1 MYNKAILIGR
11 LTATP
16 ELKRTQAGT
25 SVTSFTLAVDRRFS
39 GKDGDRKA
47 DFINCTAWRGTA
59 EFICKHFGK
68 GDPLGVDGSIQT
80 RSYED
85 KNGNKRTVT
94 EVVVDNAFFVAGKA
108 KSDSKEPDE
117 PEVSMPANGND
128 DFQEVEPEGDL
139 PF

>member
-25 SVTSFTLAVDRRFS
+25 SVTSFTLAVDRRFP
-39 GKDGDRKA
+39 GKDGDRKS

-68 GDPLGVDGSIQT
+68 GDPLSVDGSIQA

-85 KNGNKRTVT
+85 KNGNKRTAV
-94 EVVVDNAFFVAGKA
+94 EVVAENVFFVGGK
-108 KSDSKEPDE
+108 KSDSRE
-117 PEVSMPANGND
+117 PEEPEASMPPNGKD
-128 DFQEVEPEGDL
+128 DFEEVESGDDL

>member
-68 GDPLGVDGSIQT
+68 GDPLGVEGSIQT

-85 KNGNKRTVT
+85 KNGNKRTAV
-94 EVVVDNAFFVAGKA
+94 EVVAENVFFVGSK
-108 KSDSKEPDE
+108 KSDARE
-117 PEVSMPANGND
+117 PEEPEASMPPKGKD
-128 DFQEVEPEGDL
+128 DFEEVKSGDDL

>member
-11 LTATP
+11 LTTNP
-16 ELKRTQAGT
+16 EMKRTSSGV
-25 SVTSFTLAVDRRFS
+25 SVVSFTLAVDRRFS

-68 GDPLGVDGSIQT
+68 GDPLGVEGSIQT

-85 KNGNKRTVT
+85 KNGNKRTAV
-94 EVVVDNAFFVAGKA
+94 EVVAENVFFVGSK
-108 KSDSKEPDE
+108 KSDARE
-117 PEVSMPANGND
+117 PEEPEASMPPKGQD
-128 DFQEVEPEGDL
+128 DFEDDDL

>member
-11 LTATP
+11 LTVTP

-68 GDPLGVDGSIQT
+68 GDPLGVEGSIQT

-85 KNGNKRTVT
+85 KNGNKRTAV
-94 EVVVDNAFFVAGKA
+94 EVVAENVFFVGSK
-108 KSDSKEPDE
+108 KSDARE
-117 PEVSMPANGND
+117 PEEPEASMPPKGKD
-128 DFQEVEPEGDL
+128 DFEEVESGDDL